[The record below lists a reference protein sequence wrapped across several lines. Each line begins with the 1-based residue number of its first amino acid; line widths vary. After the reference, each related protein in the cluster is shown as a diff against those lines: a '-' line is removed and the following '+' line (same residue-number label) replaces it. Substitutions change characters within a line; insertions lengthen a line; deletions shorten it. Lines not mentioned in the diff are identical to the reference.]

1 MSTLDRFHWTIDT
14 DSHISNLACLFWT
27 KMWVII
33 QSVKLQTGFTGP
45 LIHICRL
52 VIYYLQIWKDYVEET
67 KETEE
72 IVDDK
77 TEREVDYKKVIVTE
91 VDEDLRFYAQFV
103 DNGMLSFKSFFFVY
117 GQTLFNKKSL
127 KIPKGLSE
135 SVYRRTDNTIAK
147 RKSTKEQTTIN
158 KTYI

>member
-1 MSTLDRFHWTIDT
+1 M
-14 DSHISNLACLFWT
+14 
-27 KMWVII
+27 I
-33 QSVKLQTGFTGP
+33 QCQTQTGYTGP
-45 LIHICRL
+45 LIQICRL

-72 IVDDK
+72 IVDDN

-135 SVYRRTDNTIAK
+135 SIYRRTDNIMAK
-147 RKSTKEQTTIN
+147 RKRTKEQTTIN
-158 KTYI
+158 KKYI

>member
-1 MSTLDRFHWTIDT
+1 LTLYHNPHF
-14 DSHISNLACLFWT
+14 
-27 KMWVII
+27 
-33 QSVKLQTGFTGP
+33 
-45 LIHICRL
+45 
-52 VIYYLQIWKDYVEET
+52 
-67 KETEE
+67 
-72 IVDDK
+72 VDDK

-135 SVYRRTDNTIAK
+135 SIYRRTDNIMAK
-147 RKSTKEQTTIN
+147 RKRTKEQLSFFFFFFFLITDFIAYSISEKCNGPDWIRSRIRYSVVSQCNTS
-158 KTYI
+158 